1 MFADNDSDSSSRPKP
16 GRKPQKKAR
25 RRNYPSEQLTERN
38 QDEMD
43 FSPALVPAEITDIE
57 KMIETATPEQFQQ
70 LLSLLFRKMMVRGL
84 KDIPP
89 PKSIK
94 EMQVLYTMFRQAE
107 GIEARDRGGGAPPA
121 GFLPRM
127 VSRKAMGSEDAVI
140 ELTPE
145 KELPMEEVNDL
156 FGMPDEEFEI

>member
-1 MFADNDSDSSSRPKP
+1 
-16 GRKPQKKAR
+16 
-25 RRNYPSEQLTERN
+25 
-38 QDEMD
+38 
-43 FSPALVPAEITDIE
+43 
-57 KMIETATPEQFQQ
+57 
-70 LLSLLFRKMMVRGL
+70 
-84 KDIPP
+84 
-89 PKSIK
+89 
-94 EMQVLYTMFRQAE
+94 MFRQAE

>member
-1 MFADNDSDSSSRPKP
+1 MFTDNDSDSSTRPKP
-16 GRKPQKKAR
+16 GRNPLPDPRDGSKPPKKKAR
-25 RRNYPSEQLTERN
+25 RRDFPSEQLTERN
-38 QDEMD
+38 PEGMD
-43 FSPALVPAEITDIE
+43 FSPALIPNEITDIE

-70 LLSLLFRKMMVRGL
+70 LLSVLLRKMMVRGF

-94 EMQVLYTMFRQAE
+94 ELQVLFTMFRQAE

-127 VSRKAMGSEDAVI
+127 VSRKAMGSGDAVI
-140 ELTPE
+140 DVIPE
-145 KELPMEEVNDL
+145 T
-156 FGMPDEEFEI
+156 DEEFEI